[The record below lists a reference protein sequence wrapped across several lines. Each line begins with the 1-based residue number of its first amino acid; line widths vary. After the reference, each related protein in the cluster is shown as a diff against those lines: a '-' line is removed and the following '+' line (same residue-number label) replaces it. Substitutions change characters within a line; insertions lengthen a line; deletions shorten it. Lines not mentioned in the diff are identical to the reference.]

1 MLEPR
6 LIELLEEF
14 FAIEDVHI
22 PANLIPVRKKLL
34 DFLRIEENILASVTD
49 ANLLVAKDLIRLID
63 AYNIYTTTS
72 NRMSSSDCI
81 QPLFDRL
88 LTYSE
93 WSYYDLAILADAL
106 MFAPTAEFAIDF
118 GAKSIMP
125 LVNVRLAASSDIIQ
139 AKIASSICS
148 RLLYAKYFDD
158 EVTADL
164 DEKFMTWFK
173 KLERLAE
180 NNQILARSY
189 LHNQVRHALFYQN
202 QEEIFRLCNEVKK
215 DTREQ
220 NANSVISTV
229 GFYTSSQKYNAMLH
243 EGVSN

>member
-6 LIELLEEF
+6 LIEILESF
-14 FAIEDVHI
+14 FEIEDVHI
-22 PANLIPVRKKLL
+22 PANLIRVRKKLL
-34 DFLRIEENILASVTD
+34 EFLRIEENILAPVTD
-49 ANLLVAKDLIRLID
+49 ENLLTAKDLVRLID

-72 NRMSSSDCI
+72 DRMASSDCLG
-81 QPLFDRL
+81 PLFDRL
-88 LTYSE
+88 LTYDD
-93 WSYYDLAILADAL
+93 WGYYDLLLLSDAL
-106 MFAPTAEFAIDF
+106 MFAPTAEFAIEL

-148 RLLYAKYFDD
+148 RLLYAKYFD
-158 EVTADL
+158 ETVTVDL
-164 DEKFMTWFK
+164 EEKFMTWFK
-173 KLERLAE
+173 KLERLTE
-180 NNQILARSY
+180 NNQVLARSY

-202 QEEIFRLCNEVKK
+202 QEEIFRLCDAVKA

-229 GFYTSSQKYNAMLH
+229 SFYTSSPKYNAMLH
-243 EGVSN
+243 RGVSE